1 MWIFCSWA
9 CYRELFAEG
18 KRHGRVL
25 QVLVLSLIEIF
36 IALLISGNMD
46 PIPIVIMTCLMFLMS
61 VWNAFPKTM
70 NTFLMLF
77 LFFYT
82 TLNFFVNSL
91 DFFWNGLYK
100 EIEYN

>member
-1 MWIFCSWA
+1 
-9 CYRELFAEG
+9 
-18 KRHGRVL
+18 
-25 QVLVLSLIEIF
+25 
-36 IALLISGNMD
+36 
-46 PIPIVIMTCLMFLMS
+46 MTCLMFLMS

-70 NTFLMLF
+70 NTFLVLF

-91 DFFWNGLYK
+91 DFVWNGLYK